1 MSIFEF
7 IFNLLFYTV
16 ITFGNGSVMFPLL
29 EDALVS
35 QYQIISQEQML
46 YSFAIAR
53 VTPGQANLYI
63 SAIGLLSFGITG
75 ALAAAFTIIL
85 PSFLMIP
92 LLKGYE
98 KVKNIDWVNKFVK
111 GVTVTSVGL
120 IFSATTEIG
129 QDVLIS
135 PIAWIV
141 FISVLVFSRVFKLN
155 GFVNLIIASIFGIL
169 LELIF

>member
-7 IFNLLFYTV
+7 IYNLLFYTV

-29 EDALVS
+29 EETLVD
-35 QYQIISQEQML
+35 QYQIISQEHML

-63 SAIGLLSFGITG
+63 SAIGLLSFGLKG
-75 ALAAAFTIIL
+75 AIAAAFTIIF

-98 KVKNIDWVNKFVK
+98 KVKNIEWINKFVK

-129 QDVLIS
+129 KDVLIS

-141 FISVLVFSRVFKLN
+141 FITVLTLSRIFKLN
-155 GFVNLIIASIFGIL
+155 GFLNLIIASVFGVL
-169 LELIF
+169 LKLIF